1 MFRRARVVIATT
13 VIAEAI
19 SVPLGGQATG
29 RFVPDWT
36 FKGSALTGMQQ
47 IGQVT
52 WRAENGEIIA
62 TPKTP
67 EGGWLLLDRGYQDL
81 QFALSFRC
89 AGACSAGVMVRSEK
103 TPDGIKGIYTTIAGG
118 ERGSAAISV
127 DGQGRITHR
136 EPLTRAA
143 GGQARFAP
151 PRGKRRPGRQR
162 HHVRV
167 DVCSRAVKRLPAERL
182 EHC

>member
-1 MFRRARVVIATT
+1 MLRRAGVVIA
-13 VIAEAI
+13 IAVAT
-19 SVPLGGQATG
+19 SVVLGGQPSG

-47 IGQVT
+47 IGHVT

-62 TPKTP
+62 TPQTP
-67 EGGWLLLDRGYQDL
+67 EGGWLLLDRAYQDL

-89 AGACSAGVMVRSEK
+89 AAACSAGVMVRSEK
-103 TPDGIKGIYTTIAGG
+103 TPTGIKGIYTTVAGG
-118 ERGSAAISV
+118 ERDSAAIIV
-127 DGQGRITHR
+127 DDQGRITSR

-151 PRGKRRPGRQR
+151 PLPPPGAPGARAGGGPGRAGGAGR
-162 HHVRV
+162 GGG
-167 DVCSRAVKRLPAERL
+167 DTA
-182 EHC
+182 